1 MNPALQEMQKGRWNY
16 CSGLWR
22 SVKGFLTQTENFR
35 ILEAEKEEDKMELR
49 ETFPFWDQ
57 LSASQQALIT
67 QRAVL
72 REVPAGAVLSG
83 AGTDCVGLLVLRSG
97 RLRAYVLSQDGREVT
112 LYRLTAGEICL
123 FSASCVLGTA
133 QMDLT
138 VEAEQDS
145 TVWVIPPDVFRQ
157 ISHESAAAAGY
168 VNTLMAR
175 RFSEV
180 MWLVEQVMWQSMDRR
195 LAAFLLEESE
205 LEHTDT
211 LRLTHEQIANHLG
224 TAREVVTRML
234 RYFQSEGMVRL
245 SRGTVV
251 ITDRRRLEALRPA
264 SV

>member
-57 LSASQQALIT
+57 MSASQQALIT

-245 SRGTVV
+245 SRGTVA

>member
-1 MNPALQEMQKGRWNY
+1 M
-16 CSGLWR
+16 
-22 SVKGFLTQTENFR
+22 
-35 ILEAEKEEDKMELR
+35 
-49 ETFPFWDQ
+49 
-57 LSASQQALIT
+57 IT

-245 SRGTVV
+245 SRGTVA

>member
-1 MNPALQEMQKGRWNY
+1 
-16 CSGLWR
+16 
-22 SVKGFLTQTENFR
+22 
-35 ILEAEKEEDKMELR
+35 MELR

-112 LYRLTAGEICL
+112 LYRLRAGEICL

-138 VEAEQDS
+138 VEAQQDS

-157 ISHESAAAAGY
+157 IAHESAAAAGY

-205 LEHTDT
+205 LEHSDT

-245 SRGTVV
+245 SRGTVA
-251 ITDRRRLEALRPA
+251 IADRRRLEALRPE

>member
-97 RLRAYVLSQDGREVT
+97 RLRAYVLSQNGREVT

-245 SRGTVV
+245 SRGTVA

>member
-1 MNPALQEMQKGRWNY
+1 
-16 CSGLWR
+16 
-22 SVKGFLTQTENFR
+22 
-35 ILEAEKEEDKMELR
+35 MELR

-57 LSASQQALIT
+57 LSAAQQALIT

-157 ISHESAAAAGY
+157 IAHEAAAAAGY

-195 LAAFLLEESE
+195 LAAFLLEESA

-245 SRGTVV
+245 SRGTVA